1 MSFLETARISPP
13 LPESIQTDQSQR
25 PTHFLFLHSRSYIRQ
40 FLVPHHGRLPQR
52 LPTLNIR
59 QTKHQPRLCKC
70 QDIGTCEEPCFLPQ
84 LHHLQNS
91 KQFFYFLARIL
102 SNLESP
108 H

>member
-1 MSFLETARISPP
+1 MSFLETAKISR
-13 LPESIQTDQSQR
+13 LSSESIRTDQSLR
-25 PTHFLFLHSRSYIRQ
+25 PTHFLFLHNRSYIRQ
-40 FLVPHHGRLPQR
+40 LRVPHHGRLPQR
-52 LPTLNIR
+52 WPTLNIR

-70 QDIGTCEEPCFLPQ
+70 PDIGTCEEPYFLPR

-91 KQFFYFLARIL
+91 KQFFHFLARIL